1 MKKIVSLILIMCIL
15 SMSALPVLAQP
26 ADDMVQPC
34 ASLSLSGGM
43 AYVTSV
49 GAHYI
54 QGRAFGASES
64 KTVTVTLYRQSGS
77 SWIYIDSVSK
87 TGTTTSVTAG
97 KYVTLTLI
105 SVSRISSPLLF
116 GSTASMKKHS
126 FANPSLVFA
135 VYTGMSGYLVFS
147 FAVMAANI

>member
-1 MKKIVSLILIMCIL
+1 MKKIVSLMLIMCIL

-26 ADDMVQPC
+26 ADNMVQPY
-34 ASLSLSGGM
+34 AALSLSGGM

-77 SWIYIDSVSK
+77 SWIYIDSV
-87 TGTTTSVTAG
+87 TAG
-97 KYVTLTLI
+97 KYVTLTQ
-105 SVSRISSPLLF
+105 
-116 GSTASMKKHS
+116 
-126 FANPSLVFA
+126 
-135 VYTGMSGYLVFS
+135 SGTYKLEVRGTTKTS
-147 FAVMAANI
+147 DGTVPYYYDITI